1 MRDPHDFS
9 PALIA
14 LCAILTL
21 IVCLLTVLPHGS
33 DSTAAAAAP
42 SGYAVTLE
50 LGGRGRTGT
59 QN

>member
-1 MRDPHDFS
+1 MKEPHDFS

-21 IVCLLTVLPHGS
+21 IVCLLTVLPHGG
-33 DSTAAAAAP
+33 DNAAAAVP

-50 LGGRGRTGT
+50 LGGRGRAGT

>member
-1 MRDPHDFS
+1 MKEPHDFS

-14 LCAILTL
+14 LCAILAL
-21 IVCLLTVLPHGS
+21 IVCSLTVLLHGS
-33 DSTAAAAAP
+33 DNTAAAAVP

-50 LGGRGRTGT
+50 LGGRGRAGT